1 MAHERT
7 CMMCGEK
14 YKYCSHCDE
23 YNSNETWR
31 YLYHDKNCMAI
42 GNIWYAY
49 RGKEITKEQ
58 AKKQMNEYKE
68 NLEKIFKHHSIAAN
82 EIRDI
87 FGIKLEEPKEVE
99 ENIEKPVEK
108 NVEVKKENE
117 QKHNFKPQKQFYK
130 K

>member
-14 YKYCSHCDE
+14 YQYCSHCDE
-23 YNSNETWR
+23 YDARETWK

-49 RGKEITKEQ
+49 RGKEITKDQ
-58 AKKQMNEYKE
+58 AKEQMNEYKE
-68 NLEKIFKHHSIAAN
+68 NLEKIFKHHSIAAD

-87 FGIKLEEPKEVE
+87 FGIKLEEPKKVE
-99 ENIEKPVEK
+99 EKTDKSAEEKVGSK
-108 NVEVKKENE
+108 NE
-117 QKHNFKPQKQFYK
+117 QKQNSKPQRQSSK

>member
-14 YKYCSHCDE
+14 YQYCSHCDE
-23 YNSNETWR
+23 YDSTETWK
-31 YLYHDKNCMAI
+31 YLYHDKDCMAI

-58 AKKQMNEYKE
+58 AKEQMNEYRK
-68 NLEKIFKHHSIAAN
+68 NLEKVFKHHSIAAD
-82 EIRDI
+82 EIREI
-87 FGIKLEEPKEVE
+87 FGVKLEEPKVE
-99 ENIEKPVEK
+99 EKPESAE
-108 NVEVKKENE
+108 EVKKENE
-117 QKHNFKPQKQFYK
+117 QKHQVKPQKQSSK